1 MVPSTISH
9 YEILEKLG
17 EGGMG
22 IVYKARDTMLGRTV
36 ALKFLPGPLTSDATG
51 KDRILH
57 EAKAAAALNH
67 NNICTVYGVEE
78 HEGRMFISME
88 YVEGGTI
95 RNKLPYEKI
104 TDAVTAAIQIGE
116 ALEEAHSRGIVHRD
130 IKADNIML
138 TSRGQIKVTDF
149 GLART
154 SGAADPSP
162 VTSTAGTAAYMA
174 PEVVQGGKADARSDI
189 FSFGVLM
196 YEMLTGQRPFR
207 GDHNAAVMYSI
218 VHETPPPLSTARADV
233 PENLEWI
240 ITHALEKD
248 ADKRFQDVHTMLGQL
263 RKVTTTTTG
272 STELLLA
279 VLPFEYIS
287 PDKENDYFS
296 EGLTEEIIAS
306 LSKLRGLKV
315 ISRTSVMRYRG
326 KDKNLKQIAQELH
339 ASYVL
344 EGSVRKS
351 GQDLRIT
358 TQLIDAGQD
367 VSLWSETYRG
377 SLDDIFE
384 IQEKVAGRILRG
396 LKVRLSPDEKKRLKK
411 RSTADNEAY
420 QLYLQGRHLWNRRTE
435 QGLNAAIR
443 HFEKSIERDPQ
454 YSLAWAG
461 IADSYNLLA
470 AYGGVHR
477 KDFYRKAK
485 SAVTKALE
493 LDDRL
498 AEAHTSLAMLLMLD
512 EWDWKN
518 SEKEFKLAISLQPHY
533 ATAHHWYAEWLIYM
547 GQLEAAEAEMS
558 RAVELDPVSPAI
570 FKDKGLVHYYSREY
584 DKAIE
589 MARKALVLDPDFAT
603 VHRLFSLVYQAKQ
616 MFEEAIGAN
625 SRWQLLTGH
634 DFDGTLALA
643 QIYAASG
650 KNEEASEICRRLES
664 DLPSNGLAFRGLAL
678 VYAALGEN
686 DLAFQWLEKGYQVRD
701 ESMCTIKVD
710 PKMDNLRSDPRFS
723 SLVRRIGLER

>member
-36 ALKFLPGPLTSDATG
+36 ALKFHPGPLTSDATG

-420 QLYLQGRHLWNRRTE
+420 QLYLQRRE
-435 QGLNAAIR
+435 Q
-443 HFEKSIERDPQ
+443 
-454 YSLAWAG
+454 
-461 IADSYNLLA
+461 
-470 AYGGVHR
+470 
-477 KDFYRKAK
+477 
-485 SAVTKALE
+485 AL
-493 LDDRL
+493 
-498 AEAHTSLAMLLMLD
+498 
-512 EWDWKN
+512 
-518 SEKEFKLAISLQPHY
+518 
-533 ATAHHWYAEWLIYM
+533 
-547 GQLEAAEAEMS
+547 
-558 RAVELDPVSPAI
+558 
-570 FKDKGLVHYYSREY
+570 
-584 DKAIE
+584 
-589 MARKALVLDPDFAT
+589 
-603 VHRLFSLVYQAKQ
+603 
-616 MFEEAIGAN
+616 
-625 SRWQLLTGH
+625 
-634 DFDGTLALA
+634 
-643 QIYAASG
+643 
-650 KNEEASEICRRLES
+650 
-664 DLPSNGLAFRGLAL
+664 
-678 VYAALGEN
+678 
-686 DLAFQWLEKGYQVRD
+686 
-701 ESMCTIKVD
+701 
-710 PKMDNLRSDPRFS
+710 
-723 SLVRRIGLER
+723 

>member
-1 MVPSTISH
+1 
-9 YEILEKLG
+9 
-17 EGGMG
+17 MG
-22 IVYKARDTMLGRTV
+22 AVYKARDRMLGRTV
-36 ALKFLPGPLTSDATG
+36 ALKFLPDPLTSDEAG

-57 EAKAAAALNH
+57 EARAAAALNH
-67 NNICTVYGVEE
+67 SNICTVYGVEE
-78 HEGRMFISME
+78 HDGRMFIAME
-88 YVEGGTI
+88 YVDGGTI
-95 RNKLPYEKI
+95 REKLPYPRI
-104 TDAVTAAIQIGE
+104 DDAVTAAIQIAE

-149 GLART
+149 GLAKANSAT
-154 SGAADPSP
+154 SPDPVSG
-162 VTSTAGTAAYMA
+162 TAGTAAYMA
-174 PEVVQGGKADARSDI
+174 PEVIQGGKTDARSDI
-189 FSFGVLM
+189 FSFGVLL
-196 YEMLTGQRPFR
+196 YEMLAGRRPFR
-207 GDHNAAVMYSI
+207 GDHHAAVMYSI
-218 VHETPPPLSTARADV
+218 VHETPPALSAARADV
-233 PENLEWI
+233 PEKLERI
-240 ITHALEKD
+240 IMHALEKD
-248 ADKRFQDVHTMLGQL
+248 TEKRFQDVHTMLGQL
-263 RKVTTTTTG
+263 RKATTTTANP
-272 STELLLA
+272 TEHMLA
-279 VLPFEYIS
+279 VLPFDYIS

-326 KDKNLKQIAQELH
+326 KDKNLRQIAEELH

-358 TQLIDAGQD
+358 TQLIDAGRD

-377 SLDDIFE
+377 SLNDIFE
-384 IQEKVAGRILRG
+384 IQEKVARRILRG
-396 LKVRLSPDEKKRLKK
+396 LKVRLSPDEKSRLKK
-411 RSTADNEAY
+411 RSTADNDAY

-443 HFEKSIERDPQ
+443 HFEKAIERDPL

-470 AYGGVHR
+470 TYGGVHR
-477 KDFYRKAK
+477 KDLYRKGKA
-485 SAVTKALE
+485 AVNRALE
-493 LDDRL
+493 IDNRL

-512 EWDWKN
+512 EWDWTN
-518 SEKEFKLAISLQPHY
+518 SEKEFTLAISLQPHY
-533 ATAHHWYAEWLIYM
+533 ATAHHWYAEWLVYL
-547 GQLEAAEAEMS
+547 GKLDAAQVEMS

-603 VHRLFSLVYQAKQ
+603 VHRLLSLVYQAKG
-616 MFEEAIGAN
+616 MFEESIGAN
-625 SRWQLLTGH
+625 TRWQLLTGH
-634 DFDGTLALA
+634 EFEGTLALA

-650 KNEEASEICRRLES
+650 RAGEAREICSRLES
-664 DLPSNGLAFRGLAL
+664 DLPPNGLAFRGLAL
-678 VYAALGEN
+678 VYAALGEQ
-686 DLAFQWLEKGYQVRD
+686 DRAFQWLEKGYELRD
-701 ESMCTIKVD
+701 ESLCTIKVD
-710 PKMDNLRSDPRFS
+710 PKMDNLRSDPRFD
-723 SLVRRIGLER
+723 SLVRRIGLDR